1 MTRPGPQPQAIEPPE
16 VFCARGVRWLHERR
30 TRGSDADGSTT
41 MLDLLEACQH
51 YAWTEAAFLRELERI
66 EHKSGPLGHCARLL
80 RRAWVERDLRWLE
93 DAG

>member
-1 MTRPGPQPQAIEPPE
+1 
-16 VFCARGVRWLHERR
+16 
-30 TRGSDADGSTT
+30 